1 MLQLFK
7 RAIAPCQG
15 RPLWVFLSIPSGY
28 QPLLVANSI
37 EFYKIAWDD
46 FKFSTA
52 VPYTRKTLMKN
63 DNNDLSHHILPN
75 SATMVGVCIM
85 VISIVKS
92 QPADMVNYLI
102 DKALA
107 IDSVLF
113 TVSALLSFLSIRLQR
128 ATEGFERWAEMIF
141 ILGLV
146 SMTLIAVI
154 FSFEIV

>member
-1 MLQLFK
+1 M
-7 RAIAPCQG
+7 
-15 RPLWVFLSIPSGY
+15 
-28 QPLLVANSI
+28 
-37 EFYKIAWDD
+37 
-46 FKFSTA
+46 
-52 VPYTRKTLMKN
+52 KTHN
-63 DNNDLSHHILPN
+63 NNDLSHHILPN

-92 QPADMVNYLI
+92 QPSDMVSYLI

-107 IDSVLF
+107 IDSLLF
-113 TVSALLSFLSIRLQR
+113 TVSALLSFLSIRIER
-128 ATEGFERWAEMIF
+128 STEGLERWAEMIF

>member
-1 MLQLFK
+1 
-7 RAIAPCQG
+7 
-15 RPLWVFLSIPSGY
+15 
-28 QPLLVANSI
+28 
-37 EFYKIAWDD
+37 
-46 FKFSTA
+46 
-52 VPYTRKTLMKN
+52 
-63 DNNDLSHHILPN
+63 
-75 SATMVGVCIM
+75 MVGVCIM